1 MAHPVHQGKREALF
15 AAVQQRRWHT
25 NPFPELLENILTDT
39 PLEFVLHWQT
49 RHPFHNLVVENRTPD
64 FKGGRHTHAVDF
76 GQDITRKVSLCIQVH
91 QTAKR
96 IVRWRMIVILSASRE
111 WVHVRT
117 DTGQEVICE
126 KAAFAMQSRK
136 E

>member
-64 FKGGRHTHAVDF
+64 FKVGRHTHARDF
-76 GQDITRKVSLCIQVH
+76 GQDMTRKLSLSTH
-91 QTAKR
+91 ALQTTKR
-96 IVRWRMIVILSASRE
+96 IVSLRVTVILSASRA

-117 DTGQEVICE
+117 DT
-126 KAAFAMQSRK
+126 
-136 E
+136 

>member
-96 IVRWRMIVILSASRE
+96 IVRWCIIVIPSAPRAR
-111 WVHVRT
+111 VHVRT
-117 DTGQEVICE
+117 DTGQEASWE
-126 KAAFAMQSRK
+126 KGALVMPRRD
-136 E
+136 